1 MCQPIEDTEIS
12 GNMAPTAAHLPGEK
26 TLTILHFND
35 VYNIESVDKE
45 PVGGAAR
52 FSTALKSFSHLH
64 PLILFSGDVFAPSFM
79 STFTKGEQ
87 MVPVLNAC
95 GIQCAVYGN
104 HDFDFGIDV
113 LMQRAQATTF
123 PWLMSN
129 VIDNETRRPLADG
142 KVSLVIDW
150 HGIRIG
156 LIGLVEKEWLDT
168 LAAVDPEHV
177 TYTDYAECGRLL
189 ARNLKD
195 IQGCKIV
202 IALTHMR
209 TPNDIR
215 LAKEVDEIDLILG
228 GHDHVSEFI
237 EVENRC
243 IIKSGTDFRQ
253 FSEVTMRF
261 LGEEDKPLIG
271 VRLVD
276 VTSEYDEDV
285 ELKLALDSFTSVIG
299 EKMEEVLGEFSV
311 PLDGLFSSIRTSET
325 NLGNFICDV
334 MVAATDSDLALL
346 NSGTLRSD
354 RIHPPG
360 PFKIRDL
367 SQILPMLDPLIVV
380 EISGEDLLAA
390 LENGV
395 CMYPKLEGRFLQ
407 VGGMSFAFD
416 PTKPPLQRVDPR
428 FVRVGDQYLNLQ
440 TKYRMVTKAYMMAG
454 KDGFDVLKKLKILVD
469 EEDSLPLN
477 CAVQNHFQAIQ
488 KLCSKTK
495 RPSHHRQSLVTLS
508 RRHSLART
516 IDHELHPESTVCDTS
531 ISECGSCRLRKA
543 STVEPANVALL
554 FEENVT
560 AEAVQPTTK
569 QRAPKLQRQS
579 SMEEMEKASCKLMPR
594 IEGRIVI
601 INDET
606 LPQLLSDRQLWD
618 VHAVHTIRESSEN

>member
-1 MCQPIEDTEIS
+1 MS
-12 GNMAPTAAHLPGEK
+12 PTAAHLTGEK

-35 VYNIESVDKE
+35 VYNVESVNTE

-52 FSTALKSFSHLH
+52 FCTAFKSFSHLH
-64 PLILFSGDVFAPSFM
+64 PLVLFSGDVFAPSFM

-87 MVPVLNAC
+87 MVPVLNALN
-95 GIQCAVYGN
+95 IQCAVYGN

-113 LMQRAQATTF
+113 LKQRVEATTF

-142 KVSLVIDW
+142 KCSLVSDW
-150 HGIRIG
+150 HGTRIG
-156 LIGLVEKEWLDT
+156 LVGLVEKEWLDT
-168 LAAVDPEHV
+168 LSAVDPEHV
-177 TYTDYAECGRLL
+177 TYTDYVECGRLL

-195 IQGCKIV
+195 IQGCRTV

-209 TPNDIR
+209 TPNDLR
-215 LAKEVDEIDLILG
+215 LAKEVEEIDLILG

-253 FSEVTMRF
+253 FSEITMRF
-261 LGEEDKPLIG
+261 SDEKEKPSIS
-271 VRLVD
+271 VRLMD
-276 VTSEYDEDV
+276 VTSQYDEDV
-285 ELKLALDSFTSVIG
+285 DLKKVLDGFTGVIG
-299 EKMEEVLGEFSV
+299 EKMEEVLGEFTV
-311 PLDGLFSSIRTSET
+311 PLDSLFASVRTSET
-325 NLGNFICDV
+325 NLGNFICDI

-354 RIHPPG
+354 KIHPPG

-395 CMYPKLEGRFLQ
+395 CMYPKLVGRFLQ

-428 FVRVGDQYLNLQ
+428 FVRIGDQYLELK
-440 TKYRMVTKAYMMAG
+440 TKYRLVTKAYMMAG
-454 KDGFDVLKKLKILVD
+454 KNGFDVMKRQKILVD

-477 CAVQNHFQAIQ
+477 CVVQNHFQAIQ
-488 KLCSKTK
+488 KL
-495 RPSHHRQSLVTLS
+495 L

-516 IDHELHPESTVCDTS
+516 IESELHPDGIIQTAIPETVS
-531 ISECGSCRLRKA
+531 IRLRRC
-543 STVEPANVALL
+543 STI
-554 FEENVT
+554 
-560 AEAVQPTTK
+560 EAPNEAQKTK
-569 QRAPKLQRQS
+569 QRSPKLRRQS
-579 SMEEMEKASCKLMPR
+579 SMEEVEKASCKLEPR
-594 IEGRIVI
+594 IEGRIVVL
-601 INDET
+601 NEET
-606 LPQLLSDRQLWD
+606 L
-618 VHAVHTIRESSEN
+618 VHLMSEREAWQKSVAGTIRKSSEN